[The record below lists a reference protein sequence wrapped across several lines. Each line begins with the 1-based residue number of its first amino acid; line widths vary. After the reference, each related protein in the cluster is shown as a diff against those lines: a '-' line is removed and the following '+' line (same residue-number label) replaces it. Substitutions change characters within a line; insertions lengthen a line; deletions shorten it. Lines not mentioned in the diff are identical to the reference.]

1 MGNLNM
7 NWRRTALLFAGWTL
21 VSVIFAAISYA
32 AAIGENNK
40 EFGFIAALRLNLV
53 QFYLWAILS
62 PLLFRFSRR
71 FPIEFRPLNF
81 RNLLLYFPAVIS
93 FAGVHQTIHLAVLW
107 SITPRWRQ
115 RFPALIDCY
124 RSYFG
129 FGFYNDLI
137 IASLIV
143 IAVHALLYY
152 QNFRASELAQS
163 SLKTQLAQSQLKALK
178 MQLHPHFLFNTLHSI
193 SSLVLEDPPKA
204 NSMIARL
211 GDFLRLTLDNSDQQ
225 LVSLKQETEFLRC
238 YLEIEQVR
246 FGDRLTVAFELEP
259 QTLSAQVPHL
269 ILQPVV
275 ENAVQ
280 HGIAPRA
287 TRGHITIEARRLNS
301 LLRLEVR
308 DNGPGITSNGISL
321 GMKGVGL
328 SNVRAR
334 LDQIYGS
341 DFRFELMNSRDGGLA
356 VVMEIPFQ
364 REANFSMG
372 DSKHE
377 ERAD

>member
-1 MGNLNM
+1 MQNLKL
-7 NWRRTALLFAGWTL
+7 NWRKTALLFCGWTL
-21 VSVIFAAISYA
+21 VSVVFALISYA

-40 EFGFIAALRLNLV
+40 EFGFVSALRMNLV

-71 FPIEFRPLNF
+71 FPIDFRPLNL
-81 RNLLLYFPAVIS
+81 RNLLPYFPALIS
-93 FAGVHQTIHLAVLW
+93 FAAIHQTTHLAVLW
-107 SITPRWRQ
+107 SITPRLRQ
-115 RFPALIDCY
+115 QFPTLIDCY
-124 RSYFG
+124 RAYFG
-129 FGFYNDLI
+129 FGFYIDLI

-163 SLKTQLAQSQLKALK
+163 SLKTQLAQAQLKALK

-193 SSLVLEDPPKA
+193 SSLVLDDPPKA

-211 GDFLRLTLDNSDQQ
+211 GDFLRLTLENSNQQ
-225 LVSLKQETEFLRC
+225 LISLKEETEFLRC

-275 ENAVQ
+275 ENAIQ
-280 HGIAPRA
+280 HAVAPRA
-287 TRGHITIEARRLNS
+287 TRGQISIEAKCHNS

-308 DNGPGITSNGISL
+308 DNGPGITSNGDL
-321 GMKGVGL
+321 PAAKGVGL

-334 LDQIYGS
+334 LQQIYGS
-341 DFRFELMNSRDGGLA
+341 EFHFELMNAGDRGLT
-356 VVMEIPFQ
+356 VLMEIPFQ
-364 REANFSMG
+364 RAT
-372 DSKHE
+372 DL
-377 ERAD
+377 

>member
-1 MGNLNM
+1 MGYLKT
-7 NWRRTALLFAGWTL
+7 NWRRAGLLLGGWTL

-40 EFGFIAALRLNLV
+40 EFGFVSALRLNLV

-62 PLLFRFSRR
+62 PLLFKFSRR
-71 FPIEFRPLNF
+71 FPIEFRPLNL
-81 RNLLLYFPAVIS
+81 RN
-93 FAGVHQTIHLAVLW
+93 
-107 SITPRWRQ
+107 
-115 RFPALIDCY
+115 
-124 RSYFG
+124 
-129 FGFYNDLI
+129 
-137 IASLIV
+137 
-143 IAVHALLYY
+143 ALLYY

-163 SLKTQLAQSQLKALK
+163 SLITQLAQAQLRALK

-211 GDFLRLTLDNSDQQ
+211 GDFLRLTLENSNQQ
-225 LVSLKQETEFLRC
+225 LVSLKEETEFLRC

-275 ENAVQ
+275 ENAIQ
-280 HGIAPRA
+280 HAIAPRA
-287 TRGHITIEARRLNS
+287 TRGHINVEAKRLNS

-308 DNGPGITSNGISL
+308 DNGPGITSDTDL
-321 GMKGVGL
+321 VRAEGVGL
-328 SNVRAR
+328 SKVRAR
-334 LDQIYGS
+334 LHQIYGS
-341 DFRFELMNSRDGGLA
+341 DSRFELMNAKDGGLA

-364 REANFSMG
+364 REA
-372 DSKHE
+372 DS
-377 ERAD
+377 

>member
-1 MGNLNM
+1 MGYFKT
-7 NWRRTALLFAGWTL
+7 NWRRTTLFLGGWTL

-40 EFGFIAALRLNLV
+40 EFGFVSALRLNLV

-62 PLLFRFSRR
+62 PLLFKFSRR
-71 FPIEFRPLNF
+71 FPIEFRPLNL
-81 RNLLLYFPAVIS
+81 RNLLLYFPALIS
-93 FAGVHQTIHLAVLW
+93 FAGIHQLIHLAVLW

-115 RFPALIDCY
+115 QYPALIDCY
-124 RSYFG
+124 RAYFA
-129 FGFYNDLI
+129 FGFYIDLI

-143 IAVHALLYY
+143 VAVHALLYY

-163 SLKTQLAQSQLKALK
+163 SLKTQLAQAQLKALK

-211 GDFLRLTLDNSDQQ
+211 GDFLRLTLENSDQQ
-225 LVSLKQETEFLRC
+225 LVTLKKETEFLRC

-246 FGDRLTVAFELEP
+246 FGDRLTVIFEIEP
-259 QTLSAQVPHL
+259 VTLAARLPHL

-275 ENAVQ
+275 ENAIQ
-280 HGIAPRA
+280 HAIAPRA
-287 TRGHITIEARRLNS
+287 TRGHINIEAKRLNS

-308 DNGPGITSNGISL
+308 DNGPGIASNGHLL
-321 GMKGVGL
+321 GREGVGL

-334 LDQIYGS
+334 LHQIYGS
-341 DFRFELMNSRDGGLA
+341 DSRFELMNAKDGGLA

-364 REANFSMG
+364 REA
-372 DSKHE
+372 DS
-377 ERAD
+377 